1 MRLPLNLNTSATVAG
16 SPHPPPVQT
25 PPRHCPCCP
34 QLHPAP
40 QPPTT
45 HLVPARPLWQH
56 LWGTRPPPYKASPL
70 GVLCR
75 TSLPQALALP
85 GLLPSVPLLQ
95 PRFPTRL
102 PPASPHEPCGPGRHP
117 RGPLPLFP
125 RQGHGPGPPPGAL
138 TCSLPESSSHSVNLL
153 ETAEPLCP
161 HPLLRTIS

>member
-1 MRLPLNLNTSATVAG
+1 MRSPLNLNTSATVAG

-102 PPASPHEPCGPGRHP
+102 PPASPHEPCGPWRHP

-125 RQGHGPGPPPGAL
+125 RQVHGPGPPPGAL